1 MAKKKRPHKKSSE
14 HDGIGLATKIILM
27 LTALANLIKSLIDLI
42 DKLR

>member
-1 MAKKKRPHKKSSE
+1 MGKKKKPQKRSGE